1 MKVLDLLC
9 DADHRFEGWFAS
21 EEDFQSQ
28 MERALVQCPMC
39 GSAHIRKGLS
49 APRLNL
55 RASSKEPASARQA
68 KTSEEA
74 APARQAKTS
83 EEAAPAP
90 QQDVSNR
97 PPPTPAELQ
106 SQLQDAWLRAARHVI
121 ANTENVGE
129 RFAQEARRIHYGDAP
144 ERGIR
149 GQASAEETAEL
160 VEEGIDVMPF
170 VLPDSLK
177 ETLQ

>member
-9 DADHRFEGWFAS
+9 GADHRFEGWFAS

-28 MERALVQCPMC
+28 LDRGLVECPLC
-39 GSAHIRKGLS
+39 GSAHVRKGLS

-55 RASSKEPASARQA
+55 RSHSGSGSGSGSASAAPSAESAAQRDGEESSSKGAVSTNVNPPAHL
-68 KTSEEA
+68 
-74 APARQAKTS
+74 
-83 EEAAPAP
+83 
-90 QQDVSNR
+90 
-97 PPPTPAELQ
+97 PAELQ
-106 SQLQDAWLRAARHVI
+106 EAWLRVARHVV
-121 ANTENVGE
+121 ANTENVGD
-129 RFAQEARRIHYGDAP
+129 RFAHEARRMHYGDAP

-160 VEEGIDVMPF
+160 VEEGIAVMPF

>member
-55 RASSKEPASARQA
+55 RASSSKEPASARMA
-68 KTSEEA
+68 KASED
-74 APARQAKTS
+74 
-83 EEAAPAP
+83 AAPAP

>member
-55 RASSKEPASARQA
+55 RSSSKEPASARQCKA
-68 KTSEEA
+68 IEEA
-74 APARQAKTS
+74 APV
-83 EEAAPAP
+83 P

>member
-55 RASSKEPASARQA
+55 RASSSSAEAQA
-68 KTSEEA
+68 AHAAESA
-74 APARQAKTS
+74 APS
-83 EEAAPAP
+83 SPSP
-90 QQDVSNR
+90 QDVSNR
-97 PPPTPAELQ
+97 PPPLPAELQ
-106 SQLQDAWLRAARHVI
+106 AQLQDAWLRAARHVI

-129 RFAQEARRIHYGDAP
+129 QFAQEARRIHYGDAP

-160 VEEGIDVMPF
+160 MDEGIEVMPF
-170 VLPDSLK
+170 MLPDSLK

>member
-39 GSAHIRKGLS
+39 GSSHIRKGLS

-55 RASSKEPASARQA
+55 RSSSAEPKSAQQG
-68 KTSEEA
+68 KPSEE
-74 APARQAKTS
+74 PQ
-83 EEAAPAP
+83 AP
-90 QQDVSNR
+90 QHDVSNR
-97 PPPTPAELQ
+97 PAPLPAELQ

-160 VEEGIDVMPF
+160 LEEGIDVMPF
-170 VLPDSLK
+170 VLPESAK
-177 ETLQ
+177 KTLQ

>member
-28 MERALVQCPMC
+28 LDRGLVECPMC
-39 GSAHIRKGLS
+39 GSDHIRKGLS

-55 RASSKEPASARQA
+55 RTPLQDHPPPHQASASDDSVA
-68 KTSEEA
+68 AATS
-74 APARQAKTS
+74 RN
-83 EEAAPAP
+83 
-90 QQDVSNR
+90 VSNR
-97 PPPTPAELQ
+97 ASPMSAQLQ
-106 SQLQDAWLRAARHVI
+106 SQLQEAWLRAARHVV

-129 RFAQEARRIHYGDAP
+129 QFAHEARRIHYGDAP

-160 VEEGIDVMPF
+160 LEEGIDVMPF

>member
-55 RASSKEPASARQA
+55 RSSSKETASARQGKA
-68 KTSEEA
+68 IEEA
-74 APARQAKTS
+74 APF
-83 EEAAPAP
+83 P

>member
-9 DADHRFEGWFAS
+9 DVDHRFEGWFAS

-28 MERALVQCPMC
+28 LERGLVQCPMC
-39 GSAHIRKGLS
+39 GSAHVRKGLS

-55 RASSKEPASARQA
+55 RATSSLEKPFQKSSGTDAQD
-68 KTSEEA
+68 
-74 APARQAKTS
+74 QD
-83 EEAAPAP
+83 APAP

-97 PPPTPAELQ
+97 AQHLPQLPADVQ
-106 SQLQDAWLRAARHVI
+106 SQLQDAWLRAARHLVE
-121 ANTENVGE
+121 NTENVGD

-160 VEEGIDVMPF
+160 LEEGIDVMPF
-170 VLPDSLK
+170 VLPDALK

>member
-68 KTSEEA
+68 KASEA
-74 APARQAKTS
+74 
-83 EEAAPAP
+83 AAPAP

-160 VEEGIDVMPF
+160 MEEGIDVMPF

>member
-39 GSAHIRKGLS
+39 GSGDIRKGLS

-55 RASSKEPASARQA
+55 RASSAAPTSARQGKA
-68 KTSEEA
+68 NEEEA
-74 APARQAKTS
+74 AQA
-83 EEAAPAP
+83 PR
-90 QQDVSNR
+90 QDVSNR
-97 PPPTPAELQ
+97 PQTLPAELQ

-160 VEEGIDVMPF
+160 LEEGIDVMPF
-170 VLPDSLK
+170 VLPESAK

>member
-55 RASSKEPASARQA
+55 RASSKEPASARQTKA
-68 KTSEEA
+68 SEETV
-74 APARQAKTS
+74 PV
-83 EEAAPAP
+83 P

-97 PPPTPAELQ
+97 PPPTLAELQ

>member
-21 EEDFQSQ
+21 EDDFQSQ
-28 MERALVQCPMC
+28 LERGLVQCPMC
-39 GSAHIRKGLS
+39 GSARIHKGLS

-55 RASSKEPASARQA
+55 RATQAPAAHAQD
-68 KTSEEA
+68 TA
-74 APARQAKTS
+74 APAQGGAVRPNAVSTQVNP
-83 EEAAPAP
+83 PA
-90 QQDVSNR
+90 NL
-97 PPPTPAELQ
+97 PAELQ
-106 SQLQDAWLRAARHVI
+106 EAWLRVARHVVS
-121 ANTENVGE
+121 NTENVGD
-129 RFAQEARRIHYGDAP
+129 RFAHEARRMHYGDAP

-149 GQASAEETAEL
+149 GQATPEETAEL
-160 VEEGIDVMPF
+160 LDEGIEVMPF

>member
-55 RASSKEPASARQA
+55 RASSKEPASARQTKA
-68 KTSEEA
+68 SEETV
-74 APARQAKTS
+74 PV
-83 EEAAPAP
+83 P

>member
-28 MERALVQCPMC
+28 LGRGLVQCPMC
-39 GSAHIRKGLS
+39 GTAQVRKGLS

-55 RASSKEPASARQA
+55 RSASSSTAQKPQPDRPVN
-68 KTSEEA
+68 EEQGA
-74 APARQAKTS
+74 APS
-83 EEAAPAP
+83 
-90 QQDVSNR
+90 QDVSNR
-97 PPPTPAELQ
+97 PPPLPAELQ
-106 SQLQDAWLRAARHVI
+106 SQLQEAWLRAARHVI
-121 ANTENVGE
+121 SNTENVGE
-129 RFAQEARRIHYGDAP
+129 QFAQEARRIHYGDAP

-160 VEEGIDVMPF
+160 LEEGIDVMPF
-170 VLPDSLK
+170 VMPDSLK

>member
-21 EEDFQSQ
+21 EDDFQSQ
-28 MERALVQCPMC
+28 LERDLVQCPMC
-39 GSAHIRKGLS
+39 GSSHIRKGLS

-55 RASSKEPASARQA
+55 RSSSSQP
-68 KTSEEA
+68 A
-74 APARQAKTS
+74 APIRQGKG
-83 EEAAPAP
+83 EEDAASVSPA
-90 QQDVSNR
+90 QHDVSNR
-97 PPPTPAELQ
+97 MPPLSAEVQ

-160 VEEGIDVMPF
+160 LEEGIDVMPF
-170 VLPDSLK
+170 VLPDSMK